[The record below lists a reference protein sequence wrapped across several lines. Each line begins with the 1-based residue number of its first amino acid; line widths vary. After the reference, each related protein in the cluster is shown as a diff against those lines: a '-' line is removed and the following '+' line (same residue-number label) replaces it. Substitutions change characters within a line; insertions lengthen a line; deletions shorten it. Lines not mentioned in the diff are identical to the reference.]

1 MTITYDFQDDWW
13 GVSFSDA
20 FLHIIKRKDF

>member
-1 MTITYDFQDDWW
+1 MTITYDFQEDWL

-20 FLHIIKRKDF
+20 FLHIIKHKVF